1 MFKIGDFVINKKEYS
16 GVYSITNCKNN
27 YIGKVISVGSR
38 GIEVETIRATW
49 GIVGDI
55 FLVDP
60 KHFTL
65 YKDNRITIEKL
76 KENKKN
82 IPSFALPMRFR
93 F

>member
-1 MFKIGDFVINKKEYS
+1 MFKIGDFVVNKKEYS
-16 GVYSITNCKNN
+16 GGYSITNCKNN

-65 YKDNRITIEKL
+65 YKDNRTTIQKL
-76 KENKKN
+76 KESKKN
-82 IPSFALPMRFR
+82 ITSFALPRFR